1 MGSPPSF
8 HPSLPPDMASRPRVD
23 SEDILGR
30 PVLPPEPPGIRPGSS
45 HRRSGLETLA
55 RVVRRRLW
63 QLLICVVLVPAV
75 AFAYSATRPKQ
86 YTATADLLLRD
97 LNLAQKLFGSSSFSS
112 PNDPQR
118 EANTNLKLVALEAVA
133 ARTARGVG
141 LPVARV
147 QGMVEVAPDGQSDL
161 IGVLATDGDP
171 KLAARVANAFSHQYI
186 AFRQAADRQQVESA
200 IALVQGELSRLTP
213 GERQGTA
220 GQQLARQVQQL
231 GVLAAL
237 QTGNAELVQIAQ
249 PPSVPS
255 KPTPKRDAVVG
266 LLAGLLLGL
275 GLAFALEKLD
285 QRLKEAEDVEEAFG
299 LPVLT
304 ELPESRTLGSRRR
317 NPVVS
322 EGPEAEAFALLRA
335 SLRYF
340 NIERDIN
347 SVVVT
352 SPAPLD
358 GKTTVALNL
367 AAAAARAGEDVL
379 LIEADLRRPQL
390 AKRLELPPGPGLSGA
405 LSRGGDLRDGII
417 SLELPPVNGGDDRHT
432 TLDLLPA
439 GPVPPNPAQLL
450 ESAVMRGLL
459 EETTRLWDLIIIDTP
474 PTSSVP
480 DTIPLM
486 NWASGVLVV
495 CRLGRTRRGA
505 AALVRRQ
512 LDSMRATPLG
522 LVLNGARG
530 SHLAYYDYRSE
541 PAAR

>member
-8 HPSLPPDMASRPRVD
+8 HPSLLPDMASRPRVE
-23 SEDILGR
+23 SEDLLGR
-30 PVLPPEPPGIRPGSS
+30 PALPPEPSRTRPGGA
-45 HRRSGLETLA
+45 HRRSGLETLL

-63 QLLICVVLVPAV
+63 PLLICVVLVPAV

-97 LNLAQKLFGSSSFSS
+97 LDLAQKLFGSSSFSS
-112 PNDPQR
+112 SNDPQR
-118 EANTNLKLVALEAVA
+118 EANTNLKLVGLEAVA
-133 ARTARGVG
+133 GRTARGVG

-161 IGVLATDGDP
+161 IGVSATDGDP
-171 KLAARVANAFSHQYI
+171 KLAARVANAFAHQYI
-186 AFRQAADRQQVESA
+186 AFRRAADRQQVESA
-200 IALVQGELSRLTP
+200 IGLVEGDLSRLTP

-220 GQQLARQVQQL
+220 GQQLARQVRQL
-231 GVLAAL
+231 RVLAAL

-249 PPSVPS
+249 PPSVAS
-255 KPTPKRDAVVG
+255 KPTPKRDAIVG
-266 LLAGLLLGL
+266 LLAGLLAGL

-304 ELPESRTLGSRRR
+304 ELPESRTLDTRRRR

-352 SPAPLD
+352 SPAPQD

-390 AKRLELPPGPGLSGA
+390 TKRLELPPGPGLSGA

-417 SLELPPVNGGDDRHT
+417 SLELPPVNGGT
-432 TLDLLPA
+432 TA
-439 GPVPPNPAQLL
+439 
-450 ESAVMRGLL
+450 
-459 EETTRLWDLIIIDTP
+459 TRLSTSCLP
-474 PTSSVP
+474 VRFRPTRPSFSNPRSCADSSRR
-480 DTIPLM
+480 PLDC
-486 NWASGVLVV
+486 G
-495 CRLGRTRRGA
+495 T
-505 AALVRRQ
+505 
-512 LDSMRATPLG
+512 
-522 LVLNGARG
+522 
-530 SHLAYYDYRSE
+530 
-541 PAAR
+541 